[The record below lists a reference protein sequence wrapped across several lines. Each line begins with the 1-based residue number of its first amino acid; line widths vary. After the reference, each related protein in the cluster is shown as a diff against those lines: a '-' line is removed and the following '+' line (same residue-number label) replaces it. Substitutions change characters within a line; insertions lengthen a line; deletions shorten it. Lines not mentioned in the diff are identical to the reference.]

1 MLNKNIVNYI
11 ACDAD
16 YEDSKVVLFG
26 VPFDS
31 TTSFRPGTRF
41 ASNAIRTESYGLE
54 TYSPYQDKDLTD
66 CKIFDSGDLELA
78 IGNSEIVL
86 KEIENRTEIILNDEK
101 TVYAKRTPIGDIEPD
116 TTPFVSKDKVMSE
129 LYENFKP
136 NDVDKYTV
144 VVYLEGD
151 DPQCINDILGGE
163 MKMDMLIGEN
173 TLKYER

>member
-1 MLNKNIVNYI
+1 MVVADDDVDSAGLCILDLVDGL
-11 ACDAD
+11 DAAVEGD
-16 YEDSKVVLFG
+16 YEAETVATIAYSVSLNILSVIKNVDDAVRVVVYKNG
-26 VPFDS
+26 
-31 TTSFRPGTRF
+31 
-41 ASNAIRTESYGLE
+41 
-54 TYSPYQDKDLTD
+54 
-66 CKIFDSGDLELA
+66 
-78 IGNSEIVL
+78 
-86 KEIENRTEIILNDEK
+86 EK
-101 TVYAKRTPIGDIEPD
+101 TVYAKRTPIGDIEPG

>member
-1 MLNKNIVNYI
+1 
-11 ACDAD
+11 
-16 YEDSKVVLFG
+16 
-26 VPFDS
+26 
-31 TTSFRPGTRF
+31 
-41 ASNAIRTESYGLE
+41 
-54 TYSPYQDKDLTD
+54 
-66 CKIFDSGDLELA
+66 
-78 IGNSEIVL
+78 
-86 KEIENRTEIILNDEK
+86 
-101 TVYAKRTPIGDIEPD
+101 
-116 TTPFVSKDKVMSE
+116 MSE